1 MDVGRTSDVTRTNE
15 KAEPMICSF
24 RHNFSLALVGALA
37 LPFLGERNRADAADV
52 NVNFTAQKQVID
64 GFGASSAWCGTISDK
79 VMNSLYGDLG
89 YSILRV
95 RIEELIGDNNWKN
108 GPYNSWSAE
117 LANAK
122 KASAKGAIVFAS
134 PWNPP
139 PALRNTGGGGAFSI
153 KPETFAGYRDYL
165 NAYVKYFK
173 DNGVNLHAISIQN
186 EPDYSKDWTYW
197 SPTQI
202 RDFIKNYGAS
212 ITTKLMSGE
221 SFSYLKNL
229 FDPTLNDPA
238 ALENV
243 DIFGTHIYG
252 TSFNNFTYPLFEQK
266 GRPLGK
272 RMWMTE
278 HFLNEDDD
286 MTKTVMPVAREIHE
300 CLVTGSMNAYV
311 YWWITW
317 ANGLAKSDGT
327 IFKRAY
333 VIGHFAKHIRP
344 GYFRVEATAVPATN
358 VFVSA
363 YTGSGKA
370 VIVVVNTGTGTV
382 NQKFNLQGG
391 NVGKLATF
399 QTTSSKNMAA
409 GSEVAVSG
417 NSFTTS
423 LPGQSITTFVG
434 DIIGSS
440 VRQTP
445 SDLDGF
451 RTIPGKNGITVTPSS
466 SDKSFSVAVRSMD
479 GRIVASSKSNK
490 GATSI
495 KIDRKGSYLIEI
507 ESDGRSSRELVP
519 VF

>member
-1 MDVGRTSDVTRTNE
+1 MIDGIGFRTTKRSSGLS
-15 KAEPMICSF
+15 AF
-24 RHNFSLALVGALA
+24 GAVVLLLSGQA
-37 LPFLGERNRADAADV
+37 TVVAAADATINLGSA
-52 NVNFTAQKQVID
+52 KQSID
-64 GFGASSAWCGTISDK
+64 GFGASSAWCGTINDK

-95 RIEELIGDNNWKN
+95 RIEEGIGDNNWKS
-108 GPYNSWSAE
+108 GPYTSWSAE

-153 KPETFAGYRDYL
+153 KTETFAGYRDYL

-173 DNGVNLHAISIQN
+173 DNGVNLYAISIQN

-202 RDFIKNYGAS
+202 RDFIKTYGAT
-212 ITTKLMSGE
+212 INTKLMSGE

-229 FDPTLNDPA
+229 FDPTLNDPQ

-252 TSFNNFTYPLFEQK
+252 TSFNNFTYPLFESK
-266 GRPLGK
+266 GRPVGK
-272 RMWMTE
+272 RIWMTE

-333 VIGHFAKHIRP
+333 VIGQYAKHIRP
-344 GYFRVEATAVPATN
+344 GYNRVDATATPATN
-358 VFVSA
+358 VYVSA
-363 YTGSGKA
+363 YSGAGKV
-370 VIVVVNTGTGTV
+370 VIVALNTGTSAVSQKFAVQGGTV
-382 NQKFNLQGG
+382 AEF
-391 NVGKLATF
+391 ASS
-399 QTTSSKNMAA
+399 QTTSSQNMVE
-409 GSEVAVSG
+409 GTKYNTTNG
-417 NSFTTS
+417 SFTAN
-423 LPGQSITTFVG
+423 LPAQSITTFVG
-434 DIIGSS
+434 TNTTAAVAGRASG
-440 VRQTP
+440 T
-445 SDLDGF
+445 GF
-451 RTIPGKNGITVTPSS
+451 KAIAGNGKIVVTSAFEGRPFAV
-466 SDKSFSVAVRSMD
+466 DVRSFN
-479 GRIVASSKSNK
+479 GQKVSSAAGLRGTAEIPVAAK
-490 GATSI
+490 GL
-495 KIDRKGSYLIEI
+495 YLLDIH
-507 ESDGRSSRELVP
+507 SDGASHREIVQ
-519 VF
+519 VN